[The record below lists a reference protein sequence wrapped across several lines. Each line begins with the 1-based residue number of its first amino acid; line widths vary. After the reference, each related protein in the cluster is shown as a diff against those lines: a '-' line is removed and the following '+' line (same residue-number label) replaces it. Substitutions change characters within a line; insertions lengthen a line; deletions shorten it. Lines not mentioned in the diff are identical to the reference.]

1 LQHWPDGLASTPQ
14 GDEMSPSKSASVST
28 ADASYEPTSAP
39 APSAEVLITEQ
50 EVLFGTSVA
59 VPVPRESVVR
69 RVVASITRI
78 FAVSTPASRPQRRD
92 YPKHYE
98 FLERSLMGREMDR
111 L

>member
-1 LQHWPDGLASTPQ
+1 
-14 GDEMSPSKSASVST
+14 MSQSKSASVST
-28 ADASYEPTSAP
+28 ADASYEPTAAAPAAP

-59 VPVPRESVVR
+59 APAPGKSIVR
-69 RVVASITRI
+69 RFVASITRI